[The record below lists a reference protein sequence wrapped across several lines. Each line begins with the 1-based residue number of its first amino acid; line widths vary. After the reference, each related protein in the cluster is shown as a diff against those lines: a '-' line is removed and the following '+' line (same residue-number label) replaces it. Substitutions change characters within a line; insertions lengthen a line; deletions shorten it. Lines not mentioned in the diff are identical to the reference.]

1 MTDNNVLIRVENL
14 KKHYNDGAVKAL
26 NGIDCEIKKGEV
38 VVIDENFAVRITN
51 IINPQDRLQ
60 AL

>member
-1 MTDNNVLIRVENL
+1 MNSRLCKIELNV
-14 KKHYNDGAVKAL
+14 KDYSTKDKGSFSYH
-26 NGIDCEIKKGEV
+26 GEV